1 MSWFG
6 SSELENEN
14 NALKTELG
22 ACQAILSALDHSMA
36 VIEFDT
42 GGHILKANE
51 NFLSTTGYSFKEIQ
65 GKHHEIFCAPEYARS
80 EEYKQ
85 FWNTLRSGQVVSG
98 QFDRVNKNGEVIWL
112 EATYNP
118 IRGAGG
124 QVEKVV
130 KFAADIT
137 SRVLDE
143 QNVRAKVDALSRSS
157 AIIEFE
163 PDGTIIDCNN
173 NFLQAVGYSKDQ
185 IVGQHHRMF
194 CEPELANSEEYVRFW
209 EKLNTGEFAAGQFK
223 RIDSSG
229 RTLWLEA
236 SYNPVYDM
244 KGRLFRVVKFAS
256 DITQQTEQSQRTEE
270 SAVIARKISGET
282 YSIAQQGGEVI
293 GNAAKEMTNIA
304 DSVKESSEH
313 IESLNAQ
320 STQINS
326 IISTIQE
333 IADQTNLLALN
344 AAIEA
349 ARAGDQGRGFAVVA
363 DEVRQ
368 LAARTSQSTSEI
380 SSMIHSIQEDTSS
393 ASNSMATTLEQAM
406 RGVELANETGE
417 VIAKIESASSEVVS
431 AIDSYS
437 KSVG

>member
-1 MSWFG
+1 MFGFG
-6 SSELENEN
+6 SSAVENEN
-14 NALKTELG
+14 NALKAELS
-22 ACQAILSALDHSMA
+22 ACKSVLSALDQSMA

-42 GGHILKANE
+42 GGHVLKAND
-51 NFLSTTGYSFKEIQ
+51 NFLSTTGYAISEIK
-65 GKHHEIFCAPEYARS
+65 GKHHEMFCSAEYAGS
-80 EEYKQ
+80 DEYKQ
-85 FWNTLRSGQVVSG
+85 FWNSLRSGQVVSG
-98 QFDRVNKNGEVIWL
+98 QFDRVNKDGEVIWL

-124 QVEKVV
+124 QVEKVI

-137 SRVLDE
+137 QRILDE

-163 PDGTIIDCNN
+163 PDGTIIDCNS

-185 IVGQHHRMF
+185 IVGKHHRIF
-194 CEPELANSEEYVRFW
+194 CEPELANSEEYVTFW
-209 EKLNTGEFAAGQFK
+209 EKLNAGEFAAGQFK
-223 RIDSSG
+223 RIDANG
-229 RTLWLEA
+229 RVLWLEA

-244 KGRLFRVVKFAS
+244 KGNLFRVVKFAS

-270 SAVIARKISGET
+270 SAAIARKISGET
-282 YSIAQQGGEVI
+282 LSIATQGGEVI
-293 GNAAKEMTNIA
+293 ENAAKEMTSIA

-393 ASNSMATTLEQAM
+393 ASSSMGTTLEQAM

-417 VIAKIESASSEVVS
+417 VISKIQSASSEVVS

-437 KSVG
+437 QSVG

>member
-1 MSWFG
+1 MLWFG
-6 SSELENEN
+6 SSEIENEN
-14 NALKTELG
+14 HALKTELG
-22 ACQAILSALDHSMA
+22 ESKAILSALEHSMA

-42 GGHILKANE
+42 NGHILKAND
-51 NFLSTTGYSFKEIQ
+51 NFLSTAGYSFSEIK
-65 GKHHEIFCAPEYARS
+65 GKHHEIFCAPDYARS
-80 EEYKQ
+80 DEYKQ

-98 QFDRVNKNGEVIWL
+98 QFDRVNKNGDVIWL

-118 IRGAGG
+118 IRGSDGK
-124 QVEKVV
+124 VEKVV

-137 SRVLDE
+137 QRILEE

-163 PDGTIIDCNN
+163 PDGTIIDCNS

-185 IVGQHHRMF
+185 IVGKHHRIF

-209 EKLNTGEFAAGQFK
+209 EKLNAGEFAAGQFK
-223 RIDSSG
+223 RVDSSG

-256 DITQQTEQSQRTEE
+256 DITKQTEQSQRTEE

-293 GNAAKEMTNIA
+293 GNAANEMTSIA
-304 DSVKESSEH
+304 DSVKESSGH

-393 ASNSMATTLEQAM
+393 ASRSMATTLEQAM

-417 VIAKIESASSEVVS
+417 VIAKIQSASSEVVS